1 MEAQEIDTIFSKQGG
16 VSKEAIEFY
25 EALELAEPLLTRYIP
40 EGWTD
45 FRDPMPSAWRMGLFV
60 GRKESFHEFKA
71 MLGSEHAARFV
82 AANLQACIGFF
93 HSAPVVYSPTIPR
106 GNWTVFFAIN
116 DCDLV
121 PLTECLRPKMETTNG
136 L

>member
-1 MEAQEIDTIFSKQGG
+1 MGPQEIEVILSQREAA
-16 VSKEAIEFY
+16 SKEAVEFS

-40 EGWTD
+40 KEWTD
-45 FRDPMPSAWRMGLFV
+45 FRDPMPSAWRMGLFI
-60 GRKESFHEFKA
+60 GRNESFHEFKT

-121 PLTECLRPKMETTNG
+121 PLTECLRPKMEARRE
-136 L
+136 